1 MTKFFKFTAISEG
14 ISYIVLL
21 VNMLFVKPS
30 NMELYKSLLFPIGMT
45 HGILFMAY
53 IYLAFMIK
61 DKQNWSLKDLFFVI
75 LGSIV
80 PFGTFYIEKKYVVNE

>member
-21 VNMLFVKPS
+21 INMLFIKPS
-30 NMELYKSLLFPIGMT
+30 HIDLYKSLLFPIGMT

-53 IYLAFMIK
+53 IYLAFIIK
-61 DKQNWSLKDLFFVI
+61 DKQNWSFKDLFFVI

-80 PFGTFYIEKKYVVNE
+80 PFGTFYVEKKYVVNE

>member
-1 MTKFFKFTAISEG
+1 MTKIFKFTAISEG
-14 ISYIVLL
+14 ISYIILL
-21 VNMLFVKPS
+21 INMLFIKPS
-30 NMELYKSLLFPIGMT
+30 NIELYKSLLFPIGMT

-61 DKQNWSLKDLFFVI
+61 DKQNWALKDLFFVI

-80 PFGTFYIEKKYVVNE
+80 PFVTFYIEKKYVVNE

>member
-1 MTKFFKFTAISEG
+1 MTKIFKFTAISEG

-21 VNMLFVKPS
+21 INMLFVKPS
-30 NMELYKSLLFPIGMT
+30 NIELYKSLLFPIGMT

-53 IYLAFMIK
+53 IYLAFIIK
-61 DKQNWSLKDLFFVI
+61 DKQNWAFKELFFVI

>member
-14 ISYIVLL
+14 ISYILL
-21 VNMLFVKPS
+21 LINMLFVKPS

-53 IYLAFMIK
+53 IYLAFIIK

>member
-1 MTKFFKFTAISEG
+1 MTKIFKFTAISEG

-21 VNMLFVKPS
+21 INMLFIKPS
-30 NMELYKSLLFPIGMT
+30 HIDLYKSLLFPIGMT

-53 IYLAFMIK
+53 IYLAFIIK
-61 DKQNWSLKDLFFVI
+61 DKQNWSFKDLFFVI

-80 PFGTFYIEKKYVVNE
+80 PFGTFYVEKKYVVNE

>member
-1 MTKFFKFTAISEG
+1 MTKIFKFTAISEG
-14 ISYIVLL
+14 ISYILLL

-30 NMELYKSLLFPIGMT
+30 NMELHKSLLFPIGMT

-53 IYLAFMIK
+53 IYLAFIIK
-61 DKQNWSLKDLFFVI
+61 DKQNWSFKDLFFVI

>member
-21 VNMLFVKPS
+21 LNMLFIKPS
-30 NMELYKSLLFPIGMT
+30 NIDLYKSLLFPIGMT

-61 DKQNWSLKDLFFVI
+61 DKQNWSLKDLFVVI

-80 PFGTFYIEKKYVVNE
+80 PFGTFYIERKYIINE

>member
-21 VNMLFVKPS
+21 INMLFIKPS
-30 NMELYKSLLFPIGMT
+30 HIDLYKSLLFPIGMT

-61 DKQNWSLKDLFFVI
+61 DKQNWSLKDLFIVI

-80 PFGTFYIEKKYVVNE
+80 PFGTFYVEKKYVVNE